1 MHLQQLFGYVIQDI
15 FFTSSRSSK
24 AAETESNRNQKQQK
38 PKRGSYELR
47 LTPGR
52 ANTDEN
58 TIYASTGSAFGSG
71 SGDGQQVKVVEGY
84 RHPMYNKSEHLYDV
98 GVLKLEKEVSTDT
111 IDLCAADGSD
121 NEVRSVATVR
131 GWGLTENG
139 SQSLVMEEVSV
150 KIISNAECNKGYSDR
165 ITEGML
171 CAGEGDGKD
180 TCNGHS
186 GGPLIE
192 NDVLVGI
199 VSWGGK
205 CGVNAGVYTR
215 ISYVLDYIND
225 VVNGGTGSSFT
236 ESVAGSTSEDNSS
249 STSTDTTDAPS
260 TEPPATKT
268 PTTEAPTTTFA
279 KAPTAATPTAALRL
293 KLQLRRRRSRK
304 LRALRRLKRK
314 ARRPIRR
321 TRMHRRPT
329 RRSKPIRALT
339 LHSRASPTRPERRR
353 PPQGR
358 LWGGCMSFESGI
370 NSILDETTGDDDGL
384 ACVREICQETLS
396 RMDRVTAAKSIANR
410 QERKNESTDVIG
422 DGSEAVNWKAFSPPK
437 SRQKTLSKPKLSRRP
452 SLDIAPAGEM
462 PRWKIIDGNEGPIT
476 DITVIFRGDSVPEGF
491 TKLERSPS
499 GQRADLNNDG
509 RGSRGEFVPTDYEV
523 VWRRGVPANINTGT
537 QGEKIYLC
545 FKRSTTSSIV
555 DWVVMF
561 PKKNETL
568 PYG

>member
-1 MHLQQLFGYVIQDI
+1 MKFTTIVRAGVFISALAATLTRGYTFSETGDLSTNSATQESTGLTVNEE
-15 FFTSSRSSK
+15 SRIYGGSEADASK
-24 AAETESNRNQKQQK
+24 YPYIVSLRKDEAD
-38 PKRGSYELR
+38 GSTYCGGTLIASQYVV
-47 LTPGR
+47 TAGHCVK
-52 ANTDEN
+52 TDKN
-58 TIYASTGSAFGSG
+58 TIYASIGSAFGSG

-84 RHPMYNKSEHLYDV
+84 RHPLYNKSEHLYDV

-236 ESVAGSTSEDNSS
+236 ESVAGSTSEDKSS

-260 TEPPATKT
+260 TESPATKT
-268 PTTEAPTTTFA
+268 PTTEVPTTTFA
-279 KAPTAATPTAALRL
+279 PTTKAPTAATPTAAP
-293 KLQLRRRRSRK
+293 STE
-304 LRALRRLKRK
+304 A
-314 ARRPIRR
+314 
-321 TRMHRRPT
+321 PT
-329 RRSKPIRALT
+329 PAPT
-339 LHSRASPTRPERRR
+339 VTEAPGTDAPQTESPTTDSEDAYAPSTDSAEQREPSSNPAQQSE
-353 PPQGR
+353 PNATEAPT
-358 LWGGCMSFESGI
+358 SASGI
-370 NSILDETTGDDDGL
+370 
-384 ACVREICQETLS
+384 
-396 RMDRVTAAKSIANR
+396 
-410 QERKNESTDVIG
+410 
-422 DGSEAVNWKAFSPPK
+422 
-437 SRQKTLSKPKLSRRP
+437 KTQRGKKDCS
-452 SLDIAPAGEM
+452 SL
-462 PRWKIIDGNEGPIT
+462 
-476 DITVIFRGDSVPEGF
+476 F
-491 TKLERSPS
+491 
-499 GQRADLNNDG
+499 
-509 RGSRGEFVPTDYEV
+509 
-523 VWRRGVPANINTGT
+523 
-537 QGEKIYLC
+537 
-545 FKRSTTSSIV
+545 
-555 DWVVMF
+555 
-561 PKKNETL
+561 
-568 PYG
+568 

>member
-1 MHLQQLFGYVIQDI
+1 
-15 FFTSSRSSK
+15 
-24 AAETESNRNQKQQK
+24 
-38 PKRGSYELR
+38 
-47 LTPGR
+47 
-52 ANTDEN
+52 
-58 TIYASTGSAFGSG
+58 
-71 SGDGQQVKVVEGY
+71 
-84 RHPMYNKSEHLYDV
+84 
-98 GVLKLEKEVSTDT
+98 
-111 IDLCAADGSD
+111 
-121 NEVRSVATVR
+121 
-131 GWGLTENG
+131 
-139 SQSLVMEEVSV
+139 MEEVSV

-236 ESVAGSTSEDNSS
+236 ESVAGSTSEDKSS

-260 TEPPATKT
+260 TESPATKT
-268 PTTEAPTTTFA
+268 STTEAPTTTFA
-279 KAPTAATPTAALRL
+279 PTTKAPTSATPTAALRL
-293 KLQLRRRRSRK
+293 KLQLWRRRSRK

-329 RRSKPIRALT
+329 RRSTPNRAPS
-339 LHSRASPTRPERRR
+339 LHSRASPTRPKCRR
-353 PPQGR
+353 PPQFRPSLLVYLAEGEAVR
-358 LWGGCMSFESGI
+358 GWMSFESGI

-384 ACVREICQETLS
+384 ACVREIYQETLS

-410 QERKNESTDVIG
+410 QERKNESTDVTG
-422 DGSEAVNWKAFSPPK
+422 DGSEVVNWKPFSPPK

-452 SLDIAPAGEM
+452 SLDSAPAGEM

-499 GQRADLNNDG
+499 GQRADLNNGG
-509 RGSRGEFVPTDYEV
+509 RGSVISLCQSKDLSSVKAPISEICYFSRA
-523 VWRRGVPANINTGT
+523 RRGT

-555 DWVVMF
+555 DLVVMF

-568 PYG
+568 PYGYMKVDKSPLGHAADLNANSEVLLVYKKKVASISDLHKKWLFASVTPT